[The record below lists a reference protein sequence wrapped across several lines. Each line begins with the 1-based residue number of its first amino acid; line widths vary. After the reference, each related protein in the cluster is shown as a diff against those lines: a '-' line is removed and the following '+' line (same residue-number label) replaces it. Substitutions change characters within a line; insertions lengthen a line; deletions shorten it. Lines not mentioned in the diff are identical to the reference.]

1 MDVTRL
7 QVRAIDKL
15 ATKKKM
21 STSNNSATNISQI
34 HLKTVRD
41 QCIAVDVVKDT
52 TSIQDIVEDRK
63 NIQLQEVSI
72 VPSITYMYISY

>member
-1 MDVTRL
+1 
-7 QVRAIDKL
+7 
-15 ATKKKM
+15 M
-21 STSNNSATNISQI
+21 STSNNSATNTSQI

-52 TSIQDIVEDRK
+52 ISIQDIVESRK

-72 VPSITYMYISY
+72 VPNYNE